1 MTETRDFAPP
11 DVERFRS
18 RLLPIAGV
26 AIILAIVGFFA
37 AGSEQFYR
45 SYLQAYMF
53 WIGLTLGSLG
63 LLMMQHLSGGAWGV
77 MIRRNCEA
85 ATRLFPLL
93 FVLFLPLLIATV
105 TGKLYI
111 WSQDPSGWTPEQ
123 HEIIEQ
129 KAHYYLNVKFF
140 IVRVFIYFGIWILF
154 SWLLNKYSREQ
165 DETGNRFL
173 TKTMSKISGPGLV
186 VCGLMITFATIDWV
200 MSLDPTWYSTIWGIL
215 FIGGQLLS
223 AMAFSITV
231 LAVLSK
237 REPMAGLVKPAHFHD
252 LGKLTLAFVILWAY
266 FSISQFIIIW
276 SGNIPE
282 EAKWYT
288 RRLDTSWK
296 VVGLILVLFHF
307 ALPYLLLLSRSLKRN
322 PNRLIWLAI
331 WIIIMRNVDLYW
343 LMGPELHGSLENHGA
358 GFSIHW
364 LDIVMWFAIGGIWL
378 WFWAGELKKRPLLPV
393 KDPFLEEALHPSHH

>member
-1 MTETRDFAPP
+1 MIEMRDMAPP

-18 RLLPIAGV
+18 RVLIVAGI
-26 AIILAIVGFFA
+26 AIILAIVGFIVDR
-37 AGSEQFYR
+37 EQFFR
-45 SYLQAYMF
+45 SYLLAYMF

-63 LLMMQHLSGGAWGV
+63 LLMMQHMSGGAWGMV
-77 MIRRNCEA
+77 IRRNCEA
-85 ATRLFPLL
+85 ATRVFPWMAL
-93 FVLFLPLLIATV
+93 LFLPVIIGMKT
-105 TGKLYI
+105 LYI
-111 WSQDPSGWTPEQ
+111 WAQDGSDWTPEQ
-123 HEIIEQ
+123 HDIIEQ

-140 IVRVFIYFGIWILF
+140 LVRVVIYFVIWILF
-154 SWLLNKYSREQ
+154 SRLLNKYSLEQ

-186 VCGLMITFATIDWV
+186 ICGIMITFAVIDWT

-231 LAVLSK
+231 LAVLYE
-237 REPMAGLVKPAHFHD
+237 RPPLAGLIKPAHFHD
-252 LGKLTLAFVILWAY
+252 LGKLTLAFVLLWAY
-266 FSISQFIIIW
+266 FSVSQLIIIW

-288 RRLDTSWK
+288 RRLGTSWK

-307 ALPYLLLLSRSLKRN
+307 ALPYLFLLSRNLKRN
-322 PNRLIWLAI
+322 PRRLIWLAV
-331 WIIIMRNVDLYW
+331 WIMIMRYVDLYW
-343 LMGPELHGSLENHGA
+343 LMGPELHRALDGRGTP
-358 GFSIHW
+358 FTVHW

-378 WFWAGELKKRPLLPV
+378 WFWAGELRKRPLLPL